1 VNVTVRPGPIADF
14 TYSSNNCVNEP
25 VQFTGITTSGS
36 FTIATHSWLFPDNST
51 ANTRITT
58 KQFPTVGNVN
68 IRYAVVASNGCV
80 GDTVRSVPIGIK
92 PVVDFSF
99 SGKPCVDSVFQFNST
114 ALTTGG
120 ATASWYW
127 DFGNTQ
133 TYSSTAQSTASITY
147 LAPATSI
154 QVKHWITATGG
165 CNSDTIIKTIPAV
178 RANPIADFT
187 ITPALFCAGTPL
199 IFTSTL
205 TGITQWSWNF
215 GTATSNS
222 ASPVTHTY
230 LSVGAGIASLQVVD
244 NAGCGSA
251 INRRNLTVQPA
262 PPISAGPDK
271 NIITGASVQLEAA
284 IANPG
289 LYQFQ
294 WTPANFL
301 SDPRLLQPVAN
312 PTTTTRY
319 VISATD
325 TRSGCT
331 AVDTMQVG
339 VFTALFIP
347 TAFTPNGDSKN
358 DTWEIP
364 GLAMYP
370 AAKVYVFERAGQLV
384 FESSNY
390 SAVYWDGRNKGK
402 LLPAGVYVYMIQ
414 LNDDKKTFLKGTLT
428 IIY

>member
-1 VNVTVRPGPIADF
+1 LN
-14 TYSSNNCVNEP
+14 
-25 VQFTGITTSGS
+25 
-36 FTIATHSWLFPDNST
+36 
-51 ANTRITT
+51 
-58 KQFPTVGNVN
+58 
-68 IRYAVVASNGCV
+68 
-80 GDTVRSVPIGIK
+80 
-92 PVVDFSF
+92 
-99 SGKPCVDSVFQFNST
+99 
-114 ALTTGG
+114 
-120 ATASWYW
+120 
-127 DFGNTQ
+127 
-133 TYSSTAQSTASITY
+133 
-147 LAPATSI
+147 
-154 QVKHWITATGG
+154 
-165 CNSDTIIKTIPAV
+165 
-178 RANPIADFT
+178 
-187 ITPALFCAGTPL
+187 AGT
-199 IFTSTL
+199 
-205 TGITQWSWNF
+205 
-215 GTATSNS
+215 A
-222 ASPVTHTY
+222 
-230 LSVGAGIASLQVVD
+230 IASLQVVD

-251 INRRNLTVQPA
+251 VKRRSFNVQPA

-271 NIITGASVQLEAA
+271 NIITGASVQLEAT
-284 IANPG
+284 ISNPVA
-289 LYQFQ
+289 YQFQ

-312 PTTTTRY
+312 PTITTRY

-402 LLPAGVYVYMIQ
+402 LLPAGVYVYMIH
-414 LNDDKKTFLKGTLT
+414 LNDDKKTLLKGTLT
-428 IIY
+428 ITY